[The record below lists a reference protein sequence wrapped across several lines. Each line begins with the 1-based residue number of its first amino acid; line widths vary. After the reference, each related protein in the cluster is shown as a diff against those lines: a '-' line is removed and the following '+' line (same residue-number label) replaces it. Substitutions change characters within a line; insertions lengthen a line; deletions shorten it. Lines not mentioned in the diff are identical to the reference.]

1 MAIRGSVKD
10 GKYMERMGEGE
21 GEGEGFEDYKL
32 IALYVRSKHT
42 LNVIPPQ

>member
-32 IALYVRSKHT
+32 IALYCMYTPNTH
-42 LNVIPPQ
+42 LM